1 MTASTSET
9 TASPPVTPTKSAL
22 IDATVDLLQEV
33 GWAKLSMRELATRV
47 GIRAPSI
54 HHHYPTKADLGL
66 AVIQRM
72 REERSERSAAL
83 VANHGDIRQRLL
95 ALGDLVAECIVDDQ
109 RSCPI
114 YAFQAEY
121 SILTPAL
128 QAAISAWID
137 DVILDLTSWM
147 EEGRATGQ
155 LTFAGEA
162 RNQALIMWS
171 VLQQG
176 TQLHRTLPTTNF
188 TTLVRHLVAS
198 ISV

>member
-1 MTASTSET
+1 
-9 TASPPVTPTKSAL
+9 
-22 IDATVDLLQEV
+22 
-33 GWAKLSMRELATRV
+33 LATRV